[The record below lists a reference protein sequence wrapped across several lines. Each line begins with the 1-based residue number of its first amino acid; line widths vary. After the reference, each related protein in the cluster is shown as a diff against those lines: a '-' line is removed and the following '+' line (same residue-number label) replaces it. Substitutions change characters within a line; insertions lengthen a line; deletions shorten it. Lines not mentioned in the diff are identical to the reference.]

1 MDVSSSSIYWPFL
14 GKPRLT
20 DLCQMMHHPNYTT
33 ATSWNT
39 QNTNWHIYKVLIR
52 ENSQQFVFQTLS
64 NRHFENTLPQHDLVI
79 YSWYWQLQN
88 VITNLMDGAFM
99 TVRCS
104 SPSRLHVYTHLFSW
118 EQWGLASASLSASES
133 SSGSGTTQPQDYPE
147 ILWSSG

>member
-20 DLCQMMHHPNYTT
+20 DLCQMMHHPNYTM
-33 ATSWNT
+33 ATSRNT

-52 ENSQQFVFQTLS
+52 ENSQQFIFQTLS

-99 TVRCS
+99 TVGCRCS
-104 SPSRLHVYTHLFSW
+104 SPSCLHPPFFLRTVRPGVCFTVSFREQLRLWYNSAT
-118 EQWGLASASLSASES
+118 GLPRNPLV
-133 SSGSGTTQPQDYPE
+133 
-147 ILWSSG
+147 